1 MAEVRPEEGGLDEF
15 LLQAGIL
22 LPEAEQ
28 IDPLL
33 ELSQTE
39 NHQSLLYRLDLVAQG
54 KVSGIDQLHQREGQG
69 DIPGDD
75 LGDLI
80 NIRLV
85 PGDSD
90 HQLEEVALH
99 VVHRWMRDFSRFATT
114 EPIVLALSS
123 RARSSASWVSR

>member
-1 MAEVRPEEGGLDEF
+1 MGRSGTSFASSHAEVRPEEGGLDEF

-28 IDPLL
+28 VDPLL

-39 NHQSLLYRLDLVAQG
+39 DHQSLLYRLDLVAQG

-75 LGDLI
+75 LGDLV
-80 NIRLV
+80 NIRSSRVTAIISWKKLLCMW
-85 PGDSD
+85 ST
-90 HQLEEVALH
+90 
-99 VVHRWMRDFSRFATT
+99 RWMRDFSRFATT
-114 EPIVLALSS
+114 EP
-123 RARSSASWVSR
+123 